1 MARSPNCSAKLIPW
15 ILAAE
20 VTLTKA
26 PPHFVQLPALVKA
39 RQGATDEDH
48 SSYLDDPSIKPNLGA
63 DAEY

>member
-1 MARSPNCSAKLIPW
+1 LVFGKTIPW

-20 VTLTKA
+20 VTLTNG
-26 PPHFVQLPALVKA
+26 PPHFVQLPAVVKA
-39 RQGATDEDH
+39 RQGATDGDR